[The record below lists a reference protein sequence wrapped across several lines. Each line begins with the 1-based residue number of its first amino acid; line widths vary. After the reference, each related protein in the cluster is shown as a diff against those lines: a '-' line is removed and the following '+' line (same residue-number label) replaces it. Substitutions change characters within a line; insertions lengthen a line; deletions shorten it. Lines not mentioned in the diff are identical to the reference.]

1 MKDQI
6 YLNYVG
12 RFVYSFRNSS
22 HKPNKGEPKP
32 DGEKYFPINGKVK
45 KFEVSIEENLF
56 RKKEQKL
63 YGQTDRSFEH
73 EVEDIADAIILK
85 RLIDR
90 SIFYE
95 IELIGEKNICHSTYT
110 NSFKFRNFTSNIE
123 DHYFSKNGLHITKV
137 GSLSSYA
144 QIDFDC
150 FDTLNNNSIKYIL
163 TNGQYD
169 KKIVVDNEISY
180 KMSQM
185 VSLFLCETSRN
196 PASFITIPMIL
207 ELSEWIY
214 NLNKSIADED
224 QKIVSSLIESVH
236 KNSNYYNEFIKEK
249 KLLEKKIAQK
259 ALNSI
264 EENKTK
270 NTLKKITIDIQEKFL
285 DLSDIGGD
293 IPKSKIVKDF
303 ILNLFPLAIEKAVQG
318 CRYINNIIS
327 NKVTEEGRCYHRYD
341 KDEGAVKEAKFI
353 LSIEKNLIS
362 MYKKYLEYNKQDT
375 DDMLTTFNDLAKEW
389 YCVSIRE
396 PDKDDEELVL
406 VGEALDPLLS

>member
-1 MKDQI
+1 MKDQS

-22 HKPNKGEPKP
+22 HKPNKGELKP
-32 DGEKYFPINGKVK
+32 DGKKYFPINGKVK

-56 RKKEQKL
+56 RKREQKL

-90 SIFYE
+90 SISYE
-95 IELIGEKNICHSTYT
+95 IELIGEKSICHSTYT

-123 DHYFSKNGLHITKV
+123 DHYFSKNGLHIANI

-163 TNGQYD
+163 TIGRCGTE
-169 KKIVVDNEISY
+169 IVVDNEISY

-214 NLNKSIADED
+214 DLNKSIAEED
-224 QKIVSSLIESVH
+224 QKIASNLIESVH
-236 KNSNYYNEFIKEK
+236 ENSNYYNEFIKEK
-249 KLLEKKIAQK
+249 KLLEEKIAQK
-259 ALNSI
+259 ALKKI
-264 EENKTK
+264 KQRTL
-270 NTLKKITIDIQEKFL
+270 LKKL
-285 DLSDIGGD
+285 
-293 IPKSKIVKDF
+293 
-303 ILNLFPLAIEKAVQG
+303 
-318 CRYINNIIS
+318 R
-327 NKVTEEGRCYHRYD
+327 
-341 KDEGAVKEAKFI
+341 
-353 LSIEKNLIS
+353 
-362 MYKKYLEYNKQDT
+362 
-375 DDMLTTFNDLAKEW
+375 
-389 YCVSIRE
+389 
-396 PDKDDEELVL
+396 
-406 VGEALDPLLS
+406 